1 MNSAVLD
8 QVFSV
13 PYRHLY
19 STDFAGDLTSM
30 IGAPNGLN
38 RFVGD
43 RSNFMLKC
51 FSERDSRANFLD
63 DHCPWPV
70 VLYGPTGTGKT
81 ALAMA
86 ILAQLGESS
95 RASDFSSS
103 VPFSDDHRFSNRNAG
118 ETSKPIFLSA
128 QDFDRRYRL
137 ALETESLDEFRLRI
151 SRSAG
156 LAIDNLHQLDQK
168 NAVQR
173 ELISLLSLYPH
184 LPFVFTMNSAP
195 TVDRGF
201 CPQLASRLAAG
212 LVLAVEPPGPAARA
226 DIVGELATLNKLNL
240 ADDAVELIVNRFDVT
255 VPKIVHLLAQVAN
268 RLKSVD
274 DFEPGSVVDADL
286 LNRLLQKDSADIDQI
301 ANLVLKKSAAKFH
314 LKMSDLKSNSRKQS
328 VVLARCAAVYLIR
341 ELTHCSFKQIGRYC
355 GNRDHSTILHS
366 YRKIC
371 AIMKSPESS
380 DDVSLKNNLLKLKH
394 QLSDSIASQA
404 NLF

>member
-19 STDFAGDLTSM
+19 STDFAGDLTSA

-51 FSERDSRANFLD
+51 FSDRDERAQFLD
-63 DHCPWPV
+63 QQCPWPV

-86 ILAQLGESS
+86 ILAQIAESS
-95 RASDFSSS
+95 EVEDLPAS
-103 VPFSDDHRFSNRNAG
+103 VPFSADQRVPSRASHEPA
-118 ETSKPIFLSA
+118 KPIFLSA

-156 LAIDNLHQLDQK
+156 LAIDNLHQLDKK

-195 TVDRGF
+195 SVDRGF
-201 CPQLASRLAAG
+201 CPQLASRLAGG
-212 LVLAVEPPGPAARA
+212 LVLAVEPPGPAART
-226 DIVGELATLNKLNL
+226 DIVRELATLNKLNL
-240 ADDAVELIVNRFDVT
+240 ADDAIELIVARFNVT

-268 RLKSVD
+268 RLSSLDEFKL
-274 DFEPGSVVDADL
+274 GSVVDADL
-286 LNRLLQKDSADIDQI
+286 LIPLLQKDSADVDQI
-301 ANLVLKKSAAKFH
+301 ANLVIKKSAAKFH

-328 VVLARCAAVYLIR
+328 VVLARSVAVYLIR

-371 AIMKSPESS
+371 EIMESPKSS
-380 DDVSLKNNLLKLKH
+380 DDVSLKNTLLKLKH
-394 QLSDSIASQA
+394 KLSDSIASQA

>member
-1 MNSAVLD
+1 MNPAVLD

-30 IGAPNGLN
+30 VGAPNGLN

-43 RSNFMLKC
+43 RSNFMLQC
-51 FSERDSRANFLD
+51 FSERDQQSNFLD
-63 DHCPWPV
+63 EHCSWPV

-86 ILAQLGESS
+86 ILARIGESS
-95 RASDFSSS
+95 KVKLAAST
-103 VPFSDDHRFSNRNAG
+103 VPFSNSRLAANRSSNV
-118 ETSKPIFLSA
+118 TSQPIFLSA

-137 ALETESLDEFRLRI
+137 ALETGSLDEFRLRI

-156 LAIDNLHQLDQK
+156 LAIDNLHQLDGK

-173 ELISLLSLYPH
+173 ELISLLTLCPN
-184 LPFVFTMNSAP
+184 LPFIFTMNSAP
-195 TVDRGF
+195 STDRGF

-212 LVLAVEPPGPAARA
+212 LVLAVEPPGPSARA
-226 DIVGELATLNKLNL
+226 NIVRELASLNKLNL
-240 ADDAVELIVNRFDVT
+240 ADDAVDLIVNQFDVT
-255 VPKIVHLLAQVAN
+255 VPKIVHLLAQISN
-268 RLKSVD
+268 GLKSLD
-274 DFEPGSVVDADL
+274 DFAIGSAVDAKL
-286 LNRLLQKDSADIDQI
+286 LNRLLQKDSADVDQV
-301 ANLVLKKSAAKFH
+301 ARLVLKKSAAEFH

-328 VVLARCAAVYLIR
+328 VVLARSVAVYLIR
-341 ELTHCSFKQIGRYC
+341 ELTGCSFKQIGRYC

-371 AIMKSPESS
+371 SVVDSS
-380 DDVSLKNNLLKLKH
+380 VSSEDASLKSTLLKLKH
-394 QLSDSIASQA
+394 LLSDSIASQA
-404 NLF
+404 SLF